1 MAYVGRQY
9 TVITVRGTGERRASP
24 DNMLA
29 HVTRSLE
36 TPLFPT
42 IVDLAYPASIGM
54 MNPDRTLAG
63 VSLDKSVELGLIALA
78 TEIRRT
84 PLPVVLLGY
93 SLGAIVV
100 TRFLEAQARGINPDC
115 EVVFAACI
123 ANPLRQP
130 GDSRDVYGAP
140 GFGIAGSTALSPA
153 LGRIWEVAN
162 PRDGITCCPA
172 DSPLRTA
179 ADGLSAYSF
188 AVGGGWSQDLL
199 DRVLRRRWQPVNLD
213 WWRDPLGAWR
223 AHEQAA
229 VLVRDYLAGEHGPA
243 YVRDGYTARLAE
255 VINAAV
261 PR

>member
-1 MAYVGRQY
+1 MAYVGRRY
-9 TVITVRGTGERRASP
+9 TVITVRGTGERLASP
-24 DNMLA
+24 HNMLA
-29 HVTRSLE
+29 NVTRGLDQHR
-36 TPLFPT
+36 FAT

-54 MNPDRTLAG
+54 MNPERAFAG
-63 VSLDKSVELGLIALA
+63 VSLARSVELGLMTLA

-100 TRFLEAQARGINPDC
+100 TRFLEAQARGMNPDC
-115 EVVFAACI
+115 EVAFAACI

-130 GDSRDVYGAP
+130 GDSRDAPGAP
-140 GFGIAGSTALSPA
+140 GFGIAGSPV

-243 YVRDGYTARLAE
+243 YVRDGYTARLAAR
-255 VINAAV
+255 INAAV